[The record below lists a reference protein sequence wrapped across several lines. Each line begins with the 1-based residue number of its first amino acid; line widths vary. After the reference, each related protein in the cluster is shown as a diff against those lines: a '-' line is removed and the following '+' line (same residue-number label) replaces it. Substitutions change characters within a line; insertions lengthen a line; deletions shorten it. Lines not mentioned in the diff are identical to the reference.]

1 MEVMVV
7 AGYCVFTI
15 WHSGARPWCCQKL
28 GTGSAQPSPGPVRAV
43 IRKIYRLLF
52 VYCPLASQN
61 KVRVTRC
68 YLRPNTLWAMEWCQR
83 WSLNVFQSPV
93 DTLQSASLV
102 AQTKGQWSQGPQ
114 TYIWFKSCSR
124 YYIDITC
131 DHQWTSELVI
141 SSLVNENYRSHAPN
155 NDYLTLYYLYIS
167 VKKVYICI
175 PCRLIPAC

>member
-52 VYCPLASQN
+52 VYCPLAGLASQN

-68 YLRPNTLWAMEWCQR
+68 YLRPNTLWALEWCQR
-83 WSLNVFQSPV
+83 WCLNVFQSPV
-93 DTLQSASLV
+93 DTLQLASLV
-102 AQTKGQWSQGPQ
+102 AQTKGQVTKHISDMIQVMHTRYNLWSSVDL
-114 TYIWFKSCSR
+114 W
-124 YYIDITC
+124 TC
-131 DHQWTSELVI
+131 HI
-141 SSLVNENYRSHAPN
+141 
-155 NDYLTLYYLYIS
+155 
-167 VKKVYICI
+167 
-175 PCRLIPAC
+175 

>member
-1 MEVMVV
+1 MEEMEVVVV

-52 VYCPLASQN
+52 VYCPLAGLASQN

-68 YLRPNTLWAMEWCQR
+68 YLRPNILWALEWCQR

-155 NDYLTLYYLYIS
+155 ND
-167 VKKVYICI
+167 
-175 PCRLIPAC
+175 

>member
-1 MEVMVV
+1 MEMEVVVAV

-68 YLRPNTLWAMEWCQR
+68 YLRPNTLWALEWCQR
-83 WSLNVFQSPV
+83 WCLNVFQNPV
-93 DTLQSASLV
+93 DTLHTASLV
-102 AQTKGQWSQGPQ
+102 AQTKGQWSQGGHH
-114 TYIWFKSCSR
+114 K
-124 YYIDITC
+124 
-131 DHQWTSELVI
+131 HI
-141 SSLVNENYRSHAPN
+141 SDSSHA
-155 NDYLTLYYLYIS
+155 DYILLHTIVRSSRNL
-167 VKKVYICI
+167 
-175 PCRLIPAC
+175 